1 VREAVVA
8 ALTCAALALL
18 TAGCAEDHAAPAP
31 SPPSTVPTTVPPYDG
46 SLPPAQAVQ
55 ALVPLRARTLRVVDL
70 TEIRRQVGLP
80 ALSSRSSAEDRAAFA
95 SRAATAAPL
104 LDPAVLAP
112 VDARL
117 RTTFGFGVDD
127 VAWEAHFSGGGIRG
141 WVIGFGPEVDMAAV
155 TRAARA
161 GVGGFRGAHVDA
173 ADRLVT
179 HGAGLPGEPVWGS
192 DPTWARLVPG
202 PGEAFVVQRGC
213 LESTV
218 QDEGKSLEPIS
229 GFAVTFGDHVATVR
243 VDRNRTDLFARARLG
258 RGRFGRVFRHAV
270 ADPSSGRIGYDV
282 PHPAQA
288 AALVRRG
295 DLPFGVCA
303 PGD

>member
-1 VREAVVA
+1 VRARTTLVA
-8 ALTCAALALL
+8 ALACGVLVS
-18 TAGCAEDHAAPAP
+18 GCAQEHSAPRVA
-31 SPPSTVPTTVPPYDG
+31 PPSSVPTEIPPYDG

-55 ALVPLRARTLRVVDL
+55 ALVPRRARTLRLVDL
-70 TEIRRQVGLP
+70 VEIRREVGLP
-80 ALSSRSSAEDRAAFA
+80 ELTSRSSVADRAAFRA
-95 SRAATAAPL
+95 RAAVAAPL
-104 LDPAVLAP
+104 LDRSVLAP
-112 VDARL
+112 VDDRL
-117 RTTFGFGVDD
+117 RTAYGFGLDD
-127 VAWEAHFSGGGIRG
+127 VAWDAHFSGGGIRG